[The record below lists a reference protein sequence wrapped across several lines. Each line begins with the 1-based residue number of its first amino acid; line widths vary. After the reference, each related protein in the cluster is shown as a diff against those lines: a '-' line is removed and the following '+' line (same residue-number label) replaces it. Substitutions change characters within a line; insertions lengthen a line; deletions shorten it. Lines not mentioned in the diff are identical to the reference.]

1 MKTKTAA
8 SKKTKRKVLEPEIL
22 PRAAAGAAPSA
33 DSEAAESAESQDVFS
48 DEDLGTL
55 IPANA
60 EADASGDAAAAL
72 PDDSELDRIASRAAA
87 DWTPD
92 APDGDEA
99 DEDSS
104 APDED
109 RTQGLSDSTDGI
121 VLNGGQSFSRMR
133 DDDTGADGEAAAI
146 EEAAAFGLMPLSAE
160 SASRSEDDGTNA
172 EREEAKALSTSMA
185 IVPAAD
191 EEDDHGSLLD
201 PLQRYLREIKRHPLL
216 TREEEQRLA
225 ILYKETGSPQAAYR
239 LVTSNL
245 RLVVKIAN
253 ECRRR
258 TMSLIDLIQ
267 EGNIGLVHAVQKFD
281 PYRGV
286 KLSSYAAYWIRA
298 YILRYIMENFRSV
311 KLGTTQAQR
320 KIFFNLNKE
329 RAKLM
334 REGRTPTAKLLADR
348 LDVTEQEVAEMEM
361 RMSFGEMRLDAPI
374 SEDDPTPQADHL
386 VRETEGA
393 DDALGNM
400 QVQAIFRRKI
410 KEFGATLEGRD
421 KAIFEERLTS
431 EEPKS
436 LQELGSRFGLT
447 RERMRQIEAKL
458 IGRMREWIRQEIP
471 DFRMLE
477 VNASFDEE
485 QAKT

>member
-1 MKTKTAA
+1 MKTKTATPKNP
-8 SKKTKRKVLEPEIL
+8 KKQKRRVLEPEVL
-22 PRAAAGAAPSA
+22 PRKPLT
-33 DSEAAESAESQDVFS
+33 D
-48 DEDLGTL
+48 
-55 IPANA
+55 A
-60 EADASGDAAAAL
+60 EADGAGPAESRSSLSDDDLGKLISANADGDAAAAL
-72 PDDSELDRIASRAAA
+72 PDDSELDRIASSAA
-87 DWTPD
+87 DGWN
-92 APDGDEA
+92 
-99 DEDSS
+99 
-104 APDED
+104 PDEPD
-109 RTQGLSDSTDGI
+109 DDEEENTDSAHEDGVPQLSDSTDCI
-121 VLNGGQSFSRMR
+121 VLDSGQGIRPSIDDAEAGENGE
-133 DDDTGADGEAAAI
+133 DH
-146 EEAAAFGLMPLSAE
+146 EEAAFGFIPENA
-160 SASRSEDDGTNA
+160 RPRDDGTGA
-172 EREEAKALSTSMA
+172 ERAEAHELNQSLA
-185 IVPAAD
+185 IVPAVD
-191 EEDDHGSLLD
+191 EEDERGTVLD
-201 PLQRYLREIKRHPLL
+201 PLHRYLREIKKHPLL

-239 LVTSNL
+239 LITANL

-329 RAKLM
+329 RAKLLE
-334 REGRTPTAKLLADR
+334 EGRTPTAKLLADR

-374 SEDDPTPQADHL
+374 SEDDPTPQAEHL

-436 LQELGSRFGLT
+436 LQELGQRFGLT

-458 IGRMREWIRQEIP
+458 INRMRDWIRQEIP

-477 VNASFDEE
+477 VNASFDEDRPE
-485 QAKT
+485 A